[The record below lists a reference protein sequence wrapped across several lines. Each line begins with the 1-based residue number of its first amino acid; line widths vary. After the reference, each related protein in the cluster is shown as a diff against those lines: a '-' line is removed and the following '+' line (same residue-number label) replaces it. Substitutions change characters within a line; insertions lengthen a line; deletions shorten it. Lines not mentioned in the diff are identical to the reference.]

1 MNRLSIPTISA
12 MTALGLVV
20 LASDSFAEQ
29 KSLKDQLVGS
39 WTLVSTDVTQTDDKK
54 RQDFG
59 ANPRGILILDT
70 SGRYA
75 LVQSRPDRPKFKT
88 SGNARLDTPA
98 AEFGEAARA
107 FAANF
112 GTWSVDEANKTL
124 IRRYEAA
131 LVPNA
136 EGAETKVSVGLTGDD
151 LKLTGVDGAGQR
163 TEAVYRR
170 AK

>member
-1 MNRLSIPTISA
+1 MNRRSI
-12 MTALGLVV
+12 LGLSAVAAGLVLLSNSVV
-20 LASDSFAEQ
+20 AQQ

-39 WTLVSTDVTQTDDKK
+39 WTLVSTEVTQTDGKK

-59 ANPRGILILDT
+59 ANPRGILILDP

-136 EGAETKVSVGLTGDD
+136 EGAETKASVGLTGDD
-151 LKLTGVDGAGQR
+151 LKLTGTDRVGQR
-163 TEAVYRR
+163 IEAVYRR

>member
-1 MNRLSIPTISA
+1 MNRRSI
-12 MTALGLVV
+12 LGLSAVAAGLVLLSNSVV
-20 LASDSFAEQ
+20 AQQ
-29 KSLKDQLVGS
+29 KSLKDQLAGS
-39 WTLVSTDVTQTDDKK
+39 WTLVSTEVTQTDGKK

-59 ANPRGILILDT
+59 ANPRGILILDAG
-70 SGRYA
+70 GRYA
-75 LVQSRPDRPKFKT
+75 LVQGRADRPKFKT

-112 GTWSVDEANKTL
+112 GTWSIDEANKTL

-136 EGAETKVSVGLTGDD
+136 EGSETKVSVSLSGDD
-151 LKLTGVDGAGQR
+151 LKLTGADGAGQR

>member
-1 MNRLSIPTISA
+1 MNRRSI
-12 MTALGLVV
+12 LGLSAVAAGLVLLSNSVV
-20 LASDSFAEQ
+20 AQQ

-39 WTLVSTDVTQTDDKK
+39 WTLVSTEVTQTDGKK

-59 ANPRGILILDT
+59 ANPRGILILDAG
-70 SGRYA
+70 GRYA
-75 LVQSRPDRPKFKT
+75 LVQGRADRPKFKT

-112 GTWSVDEANKTL
+112 GTWSIEEANKTL

-136 EGAETKVSVGLTGDD
+136 EGTETKVSVSLTGDD
-151 LKLTGVDGAGQR
+151 LKLTGTDRIGQR
-163 TEAVYRR
+163 IEAVYRR
-170 AK
+170 TK

>member
-1 MNRLSIPTISA
+1 MNRRSI
-12 MTALGLVV
+12 LGLSAIAAGLVLLSNSVV
-20 LASDSFAEQ
+20 AQ
-29 KSLKDQLVGS
+29 QRSLKDQLVGS
-39 WTLVSTDVTQTDDKK
+39 WTLVSNEVTQTDGKK

-59 ANPRGILILDT
+59 ANPRGILILDA

-75 LVQSRPDRPKFKT
+75 LVQGRADRPKFKT

-112 GTWSVDEANKTL
+112 GTWSIEEANKTL

-136 EGAETKVSVGLTGDD
+136 EGTETKVSVSLTGDD
-151 LKLTGVDGAGQR
+151 LKLTGTDRIGQR
-163 TEAVYRR
+163 IEAVYRR
-170 AK
+170 TK